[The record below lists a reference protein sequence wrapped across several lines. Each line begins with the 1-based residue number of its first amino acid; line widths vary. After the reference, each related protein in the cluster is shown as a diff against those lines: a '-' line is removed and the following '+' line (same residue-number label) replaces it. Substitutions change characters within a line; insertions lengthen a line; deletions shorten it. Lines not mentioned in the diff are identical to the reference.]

1 MPTDT
6 HVLESDCAVAT
17 VTWERGV
24 LPAQAECRA
33 PLPKERLPSQRA
45 APEVRRAAAEAA
57 EAERK
62 EKQRSA
68 ELEKEQRQSKY
79 WQGAARQAEKELKE
93 RGSYQREKSHSQSTR
108 DRYAAE
114 IADVLAE
121 YDEEEVAML
130 VAAALSKREK
140 ATGRGL
146 MLVKQCMVR
155 KHAHLLP
162 ATQYAAM
169 RSNVVLQ
176 PQASNG
182 GKKRGADSRAPR
194 ASMP

>member
-1 MPTDT
+1 M
-6 HVLESDCAVAT
+6 
-17 VTWERGV
+17 
-24 LPAQAECRA
+24 CRA
-33 PLPKERLPSQRA
+33 PLPKKPQG

-68 ELEKEQRQSKY
+68 ELELEKEQRQSKY

-140 ATGRGL
+140 ATGL

-182 GKKRGADSRAPR
+182 GKKRGADSGPKGL
-194 ASMP
+194 SMP

>member
-1 MPTDT
+1 
-6 HVLESDCAVAT
+6 
-17 VTWERGV
+17 
-24 LPAQAECRA
+24 
-33 PLPKERLPSQRA
+33 
-45 APEVRRAAAEAA
+45 
-57 EAERK
+57 
-62 EKQRSA
+62 
-68 ELEKEQRQSKY
+68 
-79 WQGAARQAEKELKE
+79 
-93 RGSYQREKSHSQSTR
+93 
-108 DRYAAE
+108 
-114 IADVLAE
+114 
-121 YDEEEVAML
+121 ML

-182 GKKRGADSRAPR
+182 GKKRGADSGPNQGQTLPGVPTAP
-194 ASMP
+194 

>member
-1 MPTDT
+1 
-6 HVLESDCAVAT
+6 
-17 VTWERGV
+17 
-24 LPAQAECRA
+24 
-33 PLPKERLPSQRA
+33 
-45 APEVRRAAAEAA
+45 
-57 EAERK
+57 
-62 EKQRSA
+62 
-68 ELEKEQRQSKY
+68 
-79 WQGAARQAEKELKE
+79 
-93 RGSYQREKSHSQSTR
+93 
-108 DRYAAE
+108 
-114 IADVLAE
+114 
-121 YDEEEVAML
+121 ML

-182 GKKRGADSRAPR
+182 GKKRGADSGPKGLHAVELAQATQSQQCRSAPGGR
-194 ASMP
+194 LVCVIRVLELFEW

>member
-1 MPTDT
+1 M
-6 HVLESDCAVAT
+6 
-17 VTWERGV
+17 
-24 LPAQAECRA
+24 CRA
-33 PLPKERLPSQRA
+33 PLPKKPQG

-68 ELEKEQRQSKY
+68 ELELEKEQRQSKY

-182 GKKRGADSRAPR
+182 GKKRGADSGPKGL
-194 ASMP
+194 SMP

>member
-1 MPTDT
+1 MFYPRKRN
-6 HVLESDCAVAT
+6 VELRSRRSAFRRSVRPRGPPRGGRGCRGGAQGKAAV
-17 VTWERGV
+17 G
-24 LPAQAECRA
+24 RA
-33 PLPKERLPSQRA
+33 GEG
-45 APEVRRAAAEAA
+45 AAAEQILAG
-57 EAERK
+57 
-62 EKQRSA
+62 RSSTGGEGA
-68 ELEKEQRQSKY
+68 
-79 WQGAARQAEKELKE
+79 QG

>member
-1 MPTDT
+1 M
-6 HVLESDCAVAT
+6 S
-17 VTWERGV
+17 WERGV

-68 ELEKEQRQSKY
+68 ELELEKEQRQSKY

>member
-1 MPTDT
+1 MSYVSCDSA
-6 HVLESDCAVAT
+6 HLFHCDVG
-17 VTWERGV
+17 ER
-24 LPAQAECRA
+24 CFTRA
-33 PLPKERLPSQRA
+33 SGMSSS
-45 APEVRRAAAEAA
+45 APEGAPSVAACGPGGPPRGGRGCRGGAQGKAAVGRAGEGAAAEQILAG
-57 EAERK
+57 
-62 EKQRSA
+62 RSSTGGEGA
-68 ELEKEQRQSKY
+68 
-79 WQGAARQAEKELKE
+79 QG